1 MSEDTEHTV
10 VCKKSWSVEGS
21 QSHHNQRDEEQRE

>member
-1 MSEDTEHTV
+1 MSEDTEHT